1 MVVESL
7 FESECQEDDFG
18 VNLNLMTRY
27 LLPAPRAASQIAR
40 NFMYQDLGD
49 TSNSSSFFLL
59 ALLRLQ
65 QQRMLVSAMVVMDG
79 DGRCTG
85 LNI

>member
-1 MVVESL
+1 
-7 FESECQEDDFG
+7 
-18 VNLNLMTRY
+18 MTGY
-27 LLPAPRAASQIAR
+27 VLAAPRAASQIAR
-40 NFMYQDLGD
+40 NCMCQDLGD

-65 QQRMLVSAMVVMDG
+65 QQRMLVSVMVMMDG
-79 DGRCTG
+79 EGRYTG